1 MHDFM
6 CRNPDDMT
14 YQPLADRT
22 RYFKE
27 KKEGQEVMC
36 REFEKLREETLQSAA
51 AETAKRMLLK
61 KKYSVE
67 EIHVTKCIEGGNH
80 AQFGSYGAQKGDGT
94 AAISAEAQIDET
106 VDVFLKNIRME
117 NK

>member
-1 MHDFM
+1 MEDEAHIVYVNGEYRGDDPTGHLMHDFM
-6 CRNPDDMT
+6 CSNPDDMT

-27 KKEGQEVMC
+27 KKVGQEVMC

-67 EIHVTKCIEGGNH
+67 EIADITELSV
-80 AQFGSYGAQKGDGT
+80 
-94 AAISAEAQIDET
+94 AEIKQLEKEILTT
-106 VDVFLKNIRME
+106 V
-117 NK
+117 